1 MVLQGADVQAVG
13 PVDRSV
19 LVGDGHDLHP
29 GLGEEQGGVGAH
41 LPEALHRRGGPRGG
55 DADVLEGGQGDVHHP
70 GRGRRGAP
78 QGPAEAH
85 RLAGDHPGH
94 GVAGGDREG
103 VHHPGHG
110 LLVRADVR
118 GGDVL
123 VRADDR
129 QDLGGVAAGQPFDL
143 GTGVAAGVHGDA
155 ALGPAVGDVDQGA
168 LPGHPHR
175 QGTDLVE
182 VDLRAVAHPALGR
195 APGDVVLDPVAG
207 QHLHRPVVTAQRDA
221 HGHLPPRAR
230 Q

>member
-1 MVLQGADVQAVG
+1 M
-13 PVDRSV
+13 
-19 LVGDGHDLHP
+19 
-29 GLGEEQGGVGAH
+29 
-41 LPEALHRRGGPRGG
+41 
-55 DADVLEGGQGDVHHP
+55 LEGGQRDVHHP

-94 GVAGGDREG
+94 GVAGGDR
-103 VHHPGHG
+103 
-110 LLVRADVR
+110 
-118 GGDVL
+118 
-123 VRADDR
+123 
-129 QDLGGVAAGQPFDL
+129 AGQPFDL
-143 GTGVAAGVHGDA
+143 GAGVPAGVHGDA

-182 VDLRAVAHPALGR
+182 IDLRAVAHPALGR

-230 Q
+230 QQGVQTGLVVQGGHGGGQLRLGIDQWAHGVGGGTDPGQGRHVGGHGGRFS